1 MNHLQDED
9 GIRSIPTITTW
20 RSIREDIAAAFESV
34 AGPLPSGEKCD
45 LAMKVEEEVD
55 CGSYVRQLITYA
67 ATENCRT
74 PAYLCIPKTCLSD
87 APTRAP
93 AVLCLH
99 GTDQEVGHGT
109 VVGLSDRENR
119 SYASE
124 LAERG
129 FVTLAPSYPLLANY
143 QEEPAAHGFESG
155 TMMAIH
161 DNMRGLDLLDTLP
174 FVANQTPPRPPNLNG
189 TALPGDYYEWG
200 SGGGHYMPGKYGAI
214 GHSSAPPSA
223 TPLPPLFPPQPH
235 LTRRTWW
242 TRLGGHNSVYTALF
256 DPRLAVV
263 VSSCGLD
270 SYRDYMDGDVTGWT
284 QIRYLPKI
292 LDLPLIEGSVTH
304 AIPWDFHDL
313 VAAIAPRPC
322 LLSAPLHDSNF
333 KWDR

>member
-9 GIRSIPTITTW
+9 GVRSIPTITTW

-34 AGPLPSGEKCD
+34 AGPLPTGEKCD

-74 PAYLCIPKTCLSD
+74 PAYLCIPKACLSD
-87 APTRAP
+87 APSRAP

-109 VVGLSDRENR
+109 VVGLSDKENR

-223 TPLPPLFPPQPH
+223 TPLPPSYPVPTPDPPDVLDQA
-235 LTRRTWW
+235 RRPQQ
-242 TRLGGHNSVYTALF
+242 RLHRPVRPAPRGRCQQLRPRQLPRLHGRRRHWLDPNPLPAQ
-256 DPRLAVV
+256 DPRPA
-263 VSSCGLD
+263 S
-270 SYRDYMDGDVTGWT
+270 
-284 QIRYLPKI
+284 
-292 LDLPLIEGSVTH
+292 H
-304 AIPWDFHDL
+304 
-313 VAAIAPRPC
+313 
-322 LLSAPLHDSNF
+322 
-333 KWDR
+333 

>member
-34 AGPLPSGEKCD
+34 AGPLPTGEKCD

-74 PAYLCIPKTCLSD
+74 PAYLCIPKACLSD

-109 VVGLSDRENR
+109 VVGLSDKENR

-223 TPLPPLFPPQPH
+223 TPLPTPTHPTPPDPPGVLDQARRPQQRLHRPVRPAPRGRRQQLRPRQLPRLHGRGRHRLDADTLPPQ
-235 LTRRTWW
+235 
-242 TRLGGHNSVYTALF
+242 
-256 DPRLAVV
+256 DPRPASHRGQHHPSHPL
-263 VSSCGLD
+263 GL
-270 SYRDYMDGDVTGWT
+270 S
-284 QIRYLPKI
+284 
-292 LDLPLIEGSVTH
+292 
-304 AIPWDFHDL
+304 
-313 VAAIAPRPC
+313 
-322 LLSAPLHDSNF
+322 
-333 KWDR
+333 